1 MPLLE
6 RPPLGRIT
14 AIVVS
19 KELRGRGIGRLLVE
33 RLVERARRAGYE
45 RLDANRRRAA
55 LVNLLNACGT
65 ATRGVRTFS
74 RLLPWSG

>member
-19 KELRGRGIGRLLVE
+19 EELRGRGIGRLLVE

-55 LVNLLNACGT
+55 AVMCGDIL
-65 ATRGVRTFS
+65 FYNS
-74 RLLPWSG
+74 Q